1 MYRSSPLR
9 SALNMCASAKEC
21 HHPHPI
27 PPHPIPCDVC
37 AGECGWKEWC
47 KIFSG
52 VYLWLQ
58 SVCAGDSGKWLCAH
72 VTPVCV
78 RGWLWVE
85 KNDAKLCLCVL
96 VTPECVRGWPP
107 DLSRCNV
114 SFREGKPS
122 KQQSKFCSQ
131 GHVWPLRDCTAPLE
145 QRSASQYQRR
155 WWNCYWFGLS
165 LSWNLDLLT
174 WFAFFVHVV
183 SLAWSIFCE
192 TVIYCRPSLTK

>member
-78 RGWLWVE
+78 RRWLWVE
-85 KNDAKLCLCVL
+85 KMMQNCACVYLWLQSVCAGDPLTFPGVMSVSGRVNLQNSNPNFAAKAMYGHSEIVQLLLSKGAQVNTNGDGETAIDL
-96 VTPECVRGWPP
+96 AYRYPETWIY
-107 DLSRCNV
+107 L
-114 SFREGKPS
+114 
-122 KQQSKFCSQ
+122 
-131 GHVWPLRDCTAPLE
+131 
-145 QRSASQYQRR
+145 
-155 WWNCYWFGLS
+155 
-165 LSWNLDLLT
+165 LDLYFL
-174 WFAFFVHVV
+174 FMLF
-183 SLAWSIFCE
+183 
-192 TVIYCRPSLTK
+192 P